1 MPSLFSHLLLVLT
14 VHSYN
19 MYMSPISSV
28 MPPSFS
34 LWSITALFNN
44 SICLLEI
51 VVLWFFQLDIKTK
64 SFGGGGGG
72 GAGGQNG
79 MILKYTA
86 MSCRLHG
93 CIPTP

>member
-1 MPSLFSHLLLVLT
+1 MRAM
-14 VHSYN
+14 HSGN
-19 MYMSPISSV
+19 MYM
-28 MPPSFS
+28 PPTFS

-64 SFGGGGGG
+64 SFGGGGGR
-72 GAGGQNG
+72 GQNV

-86 MSCRLHG
+86 MSCSHRG
-93 CIPTP
+93 AP